1 MREEVPGHDRV
12 IVGVV
17 FGGRSGEHEVSV
29 QSATSVMRALSAR
42 KYDVVP
48 IGITKAGNWI
58 MIRDQ
63 VALSDI
69 ISRGTVE
76 IEDGPKIRLD
86 DLDSIDVF
94 FPVLHGTY
102 GEDGTIQG
110 FFEMIGKPYVGSGVL
125 ASSLAMDKAL
135 SKAVFSREGIPV
147 VEHVLLEKRAIEAD
161 LEGAVK
167 SIERHFEQYPL
178 FVKPANLGSSVGIT
192 KAHDRSELIY
202 GLKEAASYDRKV
214 LVEEAIDCREVE
226 CSVLGNDDPEVSVP
240 GEIIPCRE
248 FYDYV
253 AKYVDNRS
261 KLLIPAPLD
270 EGVTA
275 EVRDLALRAYKALD
289 CCGMARV
296 DFLLSKS
303 DGKIYVSEVNT
314 IPGFT
319 NISMYP
325 KLWEYCG
332 LSYPE
337 LVHRLVVLGIQ
348 RYEERA
354 ALKTSYE
361 VPKGRRD

>member
-1 MREEVPGHDRV
+1 MKEEVSLPAGM

-29 QSATSVMRALSAR
+29 KSATSIMRALSATR
-42 KYDVVP
+42 YEVVP
-48 IGITKAGNWI
+48 IGITKAGKWI
-58 MIRDQ
+58 MIREQ
-63 VALSDI
+63 ATLSDI

-76 IEDGPKIRLD
+76 VEDGPEAEFA
-86 DLDSIDVF
+86 DLRSVDVF

-110 FFEMIGKPYVGSGVL
+110 FFEMMGKPYVGSGVL

-135 SKAVFSREGIPV
+135 SKAVLSKEGIPV
-147 VEHVLLEKRAIEAD
+147 VRHMLFMKKELEAD
-161 LEGAVK
+161 LRGAVER
-167 SIERHFEQYPL
+167 IERRFGKYPL

-192 KAHDRSELIY
+192 KAHDRSELVY

-214 LVEEAIDCREVE
+214 LVEEAVDCREVE

-248 FYDYV
+248 FYDYA
-253 AKYVDNRS
+253 AKYVDDRS
-261 KLLIPAPLD
+261 RLLIPAPLD
-270 EGVTA
+270 DVVTA

-296 DFLLSKS
+296 DFLLSKP
-303 DGKIYVSEVNT
+303 DGRIYVSEVNT

-319 NISMYP
+319 DISMYP
-325 KLWEYCG
+325 KLWEYSG

-337 LVHRLVVLGIQ
+337 LVDRLLALGIK
-348 RYEERA
+348 RHREKA
-354 ALKTSYE
+354 ALRTSYS
-361 VPKGRRD
+361 VPVV